1 MFMGEMDIG
10 LRPDTIST
18 ITQVVVVDLRI
29 YQFLLDMLNLFIKMR
44 YYNILIM
51 VMKGVILVAIM
62 VIRGKI

>member
-62 VIRGKI
+62 VIRGKT